1 MKCGMAWLGN
11 RMGMWGWPKIPWRNW
26 RTVLNFFFF
35 RWWDFPER
43 WMFCV
48 KLSFGNSDVAM
59 EIHTQSRLSWDIP
72 GRSPHPGFQS
82 HFPGWAYIFSL
93 GKTPVFLKLHLSH
106 DAILGPGRVDPKFS
120 AFSRLQDQVAQE
132 STLEV
137 EASWWV
143 STGGGGLRVTG
154 VAFFFFRQWNK
165 KSVAVLRCSIC

>member
-1 MKCGMAWLGN
+1 MTGKQDGDVGMAKNPLKELKNGSE
-11 RMGMWGWPKIPWRNW
+11 
-26 RTVLNFFFF
+26 LFFF

-106 DAILGPGRVDPKFS
+106 DDILGPGRVDPKFS

-154 VAFFFFRQWNK
+154 VAFFFFFGNETKNQ
-165 KSVAVLRCSIC
+165 